1 MGNRSRYERGVG
13 RSGAPTG
20 ATRGTHSKRA
30 IFHRTLFLMVLC
42 GAVMFIPLM
51 WKLWDIAIVHH
62 EEFQKRASDQQTLDR
77 SITARRGN
85 IYDRNGNIMAMS
97 ATVYKLILSPRD
109 LVDSVSKKDGEG
121 KELSDEAYQAKVA
134 ARQDQMVEELMAL
147 VPGLDREKAVK
158 KVHDTKNAYWELRT
172 DIEEEEAEA
181 LRTYITENK
190 TSHYLYLSPD
200 SKRYYPYSS
209 LAAQALGF
217 VNDNGGAYGIEA
229 RYNDVLEGTAGRV
242 ETTRTAGGT
251 ARYNAYSEYIDAV
264 DGCDLT
270 LTIDTT
276 IQSYLEKVLEEGIVE
291 FDVQDGAFGIAMDPK
306 TGAILGIASSPDF
319 DPNNYSQIVNDL
331 LNSQLEGE
339 AAKIYEK
346 LKAKNTQGLTDS
358 ELMAEAEKQARSD
371 ARNSQ
376 WRSKAIDSRYEPG
389 STFKALVLAAALEE
403 GVVDE
408 NDTFYCSGSVTIPGY
423 PKPIYCSRRTGHGH
437 QTLAEAVGNSCNP
450 AFMEIGSRLGKD
462 RFYDYFEAFGMLENT
477 GIDLPGEASLAGA
490 MWSRDKMSNV
500 DLAVASFGQRFE
512 VTPLQMICGFAAV
525 INGGDLV
532 RPYVVQTISAQ
543 DGTVVQN
550 TQPEVVRQVVSRQT
564 SQRAADILE
573 QVVSKGTGKNAY
585 VAGYRIGGKTGSSEV
600 KQEEDHTIVSFMG
613 YGPADDPQVIVLLAY
628 DRPLPKVL
636 GADCNVT
643 ANGIYISG
651 GSMAAKKA
659 GPLIAQILD
668 YMGVEKV
675 YSAEESAAVDVA
687 MPKVTE
693 LPLANAE
700 KELKDKNLKSRTIGS
715 GDTVSRQVPAAGT
728 SIPGGS
734 TVVLYLGDAA
744 PEETGTMPDV
754 TGMTY
759 EGAKKALEKAGFFMR
774 ASGVS
779 VYYSNTTTAERQ
791 SVAGGD
797 TAAIGTVVDVW
808 FFNVEEA

>member
-229 RYNDVLEGTAGRV
+229 RYNDVLEGAAGRV
-242 ETTRTAGGT
+242 VTTRTAGGT

-358 ELMAEAEKQARSD
+358 ELIAEAEKQARSD

-423 PKPIYCSRRTGHGH
+423 PKPIFCSKRTGHGH